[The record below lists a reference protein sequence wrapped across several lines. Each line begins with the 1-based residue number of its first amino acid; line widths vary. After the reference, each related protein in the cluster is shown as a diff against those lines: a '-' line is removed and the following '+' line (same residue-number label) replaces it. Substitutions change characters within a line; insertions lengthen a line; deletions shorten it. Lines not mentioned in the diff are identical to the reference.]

1 MSPSNINA
9 YLTYWSSSL
18 SDVQAHNVADVVA
31 AIFKCTLDNPG
42 LSVSQ
47 LDLFGEL
54 SRSQVLLWNSSKPEP
69 VNNCLHTMFQQC
81 AASQPDACAVDAWD
95 GKYTYAELDAISTR
109 LALQLVELG
118 VGPEVIVPFCLEKSV
133 WAVICMLAVFKAG
146 GACVP
151 LLVTHP
157 KARLQSI
164 IKDTKA
170 TIILTQAHLLDQV
183 SHLINTT
190 ISVDQLGLE
199 KTPLAATSTLGSRS
213 SPNSAAFIVYT
224 SGSTGTPKGIVLEH
238 QSLCTSLLGNGVAMG
253 IGPTT
258 RVLQFASYTFDV
270 CLEEILSTLMLGGC
284 VCIPSEADRMGNLT
298 GVINSFEITWA
309 ELTPTVAML
318 LEPAKVPTLKTMA
331 LSGEQVSK
339 KVVQKW
345 ADHCQLMN
353 SYGPSE
359 CSVTTSCNPKLSSNG
374 EPANIG
380 RGIACTMWIVDPAD
394 HNKLYPVG
402 CIGELLIEGPIL
414 AREYLN
420 DPVKTSTSFIENP
433 SWSMA
438 PNSSTLE
445 HRRFY
450 KTGDLVRYTSDGT
463 IKFIGRKD
471 TQVKLRGQRLE
482 LSEIEYHLSTSI
494 PSAKHVAVEICTPG
508 EHGNS
513 KLIAAFFCLEGER
526 SNEVNLLGLRDALED
541 VLPPY
546 MVPSLFV
553 PMTEMPL
560 TASGKLDRKALQ
572 RHVSLLSDD
581 DVTQYSLAD
590 IEKRAPATTSEST
603 LQILWSEVLGIPLA
617 SVGADDHFFR
627 IGGDSVGAMK
637 LVTAAAHHGLA
648 ISVAN
653 IFQQPILSNMASLM
667 SISDNASAD
676 VGIEPFALWTGI
688 HDTVAALGDV
698 AAQCGISQE
707 LIEDVYPCTPLQEGL
722 MALTNR
728 RSAAYVARIAF
739 KLPPSA
745 IDLERFQQA
754 WTATIANEPIL
765 RTRILNTTDSG
776 SLQVVVSDEPVWKS
790 SPSIQAYVEEDSS
803 SPITYGVPLTRY
815 AIVGSGLERF
825 FVWTVHH
832 AIYDGWSLPF
842 LFDQV
847 ERRYRGEPVEP
858 TTPYKTFMAHLASI
872 PQNTSKDFW
881 TAQLADGE
889 PSTFPVLPSPSY
901 ESHAEHFRNH
911 FIKLPR
917 GAASLDYT
925 PSTLFRAAWALV
937 MSAYCDS
944 DDIVFGVTLSGRN
957 APVHGIT
964 EMVGPT
970 IATVPLRVC
979 VNRADT
985 PARFLEE
992 MHNQAVSMIPFEHF
1006 GLQNIRR
1013 LPNVK
1018 AVHLNFQSVLVF
1030 QPADGPNNGESLL
1043 NLERVAMDMSGFDTY
1058 PLSIECNSIGE
1069 NAFSVTA
1076 QYDKAIL
1083 RDVQV
1088 ENLLT
1093 QLEHML
1099 HVLTSNTNSSLDNID
1114 MCSPHHQAKIFD
1126 WNCIIPQTID
1136 DCIHWQVAR
1145 QAIARPD
1152 AEAIS
1157 SWDGKVTYQE
1167 LDILSTR
1174 LSLRLI
1180 ELEVIGPEVIV
1191 PLCFSKSAYAVV
1203 AMLAILKAG
1212 GAYTSLDPSHPKS
1225 RIEAILHETRAK
1237 IVIVMPSH
1245 AHLFQNFAGH
1255 VVQFG
1260 PSILDSLPAPQP
1272 LGSRGVS
1279 PRNSAII
1286 TFTSGSTGK
1295 PKGIVVEH
1303 QSVCT
1308 AIKAHGENFNFR
1320 PGLRVFQF
1328 AAYTFDVSNSDIF
1341 TTLSYGGCVCIPS
1354 DEERM
1359 SDLPG
1364 TMRRLGT
1371 EYSMLT
1377 PSVASLLSPTDIP
1390 SLQTLGIGGEVPTKD
1405 VISTWNDSVK
1415 LLNSYGPA
1423 ECTIFSSQG
1432 GLTAKTPT
1440 NIGNGAGS
1448 LLWIVNPNNH
1458 NILSPIGCPGEILI
1472 EGPIV
1477 SRGYLND
1484 AQKTTN
1490 AFIENPAWAS
1500 LTVPTQRRRFYK
1512 TGDLAQYDAENGAVQ
1527 YIGRTD
1533 TQVKL
1538 RGQRIELS
1546 EIEYHLKSA
1555 IAEATKV
1562 AVEVVNPGLQGDN
1575 KALAA
1580 FFTNNT
1586 KNATTEAG
1594 LDIHKLRATLAQVL
1608 PPYMVPSI
1616 FIPLLEFPITGS
1628 GKLDRKSLRRY
1639 VDLLPAD
1646 EISRLSSSPDTQKR
1660 APATEMEL
1668 LLQGLWSDVIK
1679 IPLASIGADDH
1690 FFQIG
1695 GDSIGAMR
1703 LVRSVDYAGLS
1714 LTVALIFQ
1722 HPILSDLAE
1731 KITVKK
1737 EAESLESEPYAL
1749 WKQGED
1755 FDSAL
1760 NDIAAQCN
1768 VSRDI
1773 VDDVYPCTPLQEGL
1787 MALTARRSAAYVA
1800 RNVFKLSRSIH
1811 LKRFRDAWTA
1821 TVAHEPILRT
1831 RIVYLEEHGSLQ
1843 VVVRDEAVWQS
1854 SSSLSRC
1861 IEENTNHTMAY
1872 GGPLNHFAIVDDTT
1886 TGESY
1891 FVWTIHHAIYDGWTL
1906 QLLLSQVRKRYEGS
1920 PIYPAPAYKSFI
1932 AHLLHLEQTNHTEQN
1947 DAEKFWLSQL
1957 SDGAPSTFPHLPSL
1971 AYEPRADRT
1980 QTKTITLH
1988 QQTKSG
1994 PFFTSSTILR
2004 AAWALVLSAYTNSDD
2019 VIFGTVLSGRN
2030 ARVSGITRIVGPTVT
2045 TVPVRVR
2052 LNRDITLQS
2061 FLQQIQDQ
2069 SVSMIPFE
2077 HFGLQKMRHLS
2088 KKFGTNDTTQID
2100 FQNLLVVQPAVENG
2114 VNEEHRLGLERLP
2127 TDIGD
2132 FDTYALILE
2141 FTIAHGEST
2150 VTAVAQYD
2158 PAILDDAQIITLLA
2172 QLEHVVLTLN
2182 ESDRSMWLSDI
2193 NLCSE
2198 HDKTQIMKWNCEQ
2211 PTATQQC
2218 VHWLIREQCSRTPDA
2233 EAICSWDGTFTY
2245 KELYNFSTRLAVQ
2258 LTSLGVGPDII
2269 VPLCF
2274 SKSAYAVV
2282 AVMAVLEAGGAYAF
2296 VDPAS
2301 PKDRISNILTDTG
2314 AQLLITMPAH
2324 AHLFEGALRHILQL
2338 DASALGQLQLEP
2350 KATVPVKSVEPH
2362 QPAIVVFT
2370 PGSTEEHRGIIIEHR
2385 SLSTALEEHGR
2396 VIGFQPGRRVL
2407 QSAPYTTSASNSDIL
2422 TTLIYGG
2429 CICIPSEEE
2438 TSGDLAAIARK
2449 LVIDLSIMTPSVA
2462 ALLRPSD
2469 IPSLRT
2475 LGLYGEAMSKDLL
2488 LTWAEEVDLFS
2499 CYGLPESSIW
2509 SSQSRLDDG
2518 STTTTKIGRGSAGV
2532 LWIVDPADH
2541 NRLSPI
2547 GCAGELLV
2555 EGPILARGYLHD
2567 AQKTTEN
2574 FIEDPDWTEGS
2585 SQCRRFFKTGDLARY
2600 ESDGSIR
2607 YLGRKDFQAKLR
2619 AQRIDLFE
2627 IERQLMAVLPQARQ
2641 TAVDVVTFDAPK
2653 VKKLLVAF
2661 FTLQNDYKSDN
2672 IEPRDI
2678 QKQLAQSVPSY
2689 MVPSVFITMPKLP
2702 VSVSGRLDRKALQLY
2717 ARQLPEQELALCS
2730 VPETTKCAPAT
2741 PMEVVFQELW
2751 AKSLKA
2757 TVTSIG
2763 ADDNFFRMGG
2773 DSITAMRL
2781 VIAAG
2786 RVNLALSVADIFQHP
2801 ILSDMAKMATSRQ
2814 VGVTAT
2820 DTAID
2825 EPYSLWTGIQGD
2837 RETPLNSIAAQ
2848 CDLTPD
2854 LVADVYPCTP
2864 LQEGLMTLTNRQSSA
2879 YVNRN
2884 VFKLPF
2890 SLDIDR
2896 FRNSWAAVIASE
2908 PILRTRIIDTT
2919 EWGSLQVV
2927 VSHKESVEWKSSP
2940 SLDAYLREDSAQ
2952 HTIYGAPLSRLA
2964 IVGGSRENLHFVWT
2978 IHHAIYDGW
2987 SVPLV
2992 FEQVQQHYHGG
3003 TLRSSTPYRR
3013 FIAHIGSIER
3023 TDIEGFWAEQ
3033 LGGGEPSTFPTLPSL
3048 SYQPRPHQTLTR
3060 SINLSR
3066 QAATSTF
3073 TPSTLIRAAWSLVL
3087 SAYSD
3092 YSDDVVFGVTVS
3104 GRNAAVQDIAQMV
3117 GPTIATVPIR
3127 IRFNRQNS
3135 VTEFLQAV
3143 QEQTVAMIPY
3153 EHFGLQNIR
3162 RVKGIEPVCV
3172 DFQSLLVVQPAEENT
3187 SDQDFLGLTRL
3198 PVDLFGF
3205 DTYSLILECNVGNN
3219 GFTFCAQYDPVII
3232 DSCQAENL
3240 LATLEYAV
3248 QIIQENPGRLLSD
3261 VDICSPHNKTQILKW
3276 NAKSPHA
3283 EEKCVHWLINEQTMA
3298 QPDAQAICAWD
3309 ANFTYR
3315 ELDILSTRLALQ
3327 LISLGIKPE
3336 DIVPVCFHKSAYTII
3351 AMLAVLKAGGAYTAV
3366 DPAHPKSRL
3375 QEIMQKTKAKVIVAL
3390 PEYCHLFEDLLV
3402 HTVRF
3407 GETFMD
3413 QLPPAA
3419 SDLDNYWPA
3428 TPKNPAIVV
3437 FTSGSTGKP
3446 KGIVLEHQSFCT
3458 VAREHGRAVGFA
3470 RGVRVFQFA
3479 AYTFDVSNSEIFTT
3493 LINGGC
3499 VCIPS
3504 DHDRMSDLAA
3514 AARRFSVNWMF
3525 LTPSVA
3531 SLLTPDDIPTLRTL
3545 ALGGEVITAD
3555 LVSTWSGSVR
3565 LINSYGPAECSI
3577 WTSQAT
3583 LDNTIS
3589 PNNVGSAIGAN
3600 TWIVHAGNHNQLVPI
3615 GCVGELLVEGPI
3627 VARGYLDDPGLTA
3640 ASFIE
3645 NPTWCGAGLDGQ
3657 GRRFYKTGD
3666 LACNNPDGTLTFA
3679 GRKDTQVKLRGQRIE
3694 LSEVEHHLKAA
3705 IPQAKH
3711 VAAEIIVHQGNKFLA
3726 AFFCLLD
3733 DMTLRP
3739 DELQA
3744 IQRVMTKSLPPY
3756 MVPAL
3761 FIPLPDMPMTVSRK
3775 INRKDLQRHASL
3787 LPADELL
3794 HYSKAEM
3801 RVPSTPMEL
3810 KLQEL
3815 WSAAINIPASSIG
3828 ADEHFLRA
3836 GGDSIAAMR
3845 LSAAAAKA
3853 NLAITVEGIFNHPI
3867 LSDMAK
3873 IAVSQTNSEMDDATD
3888 NEPFGLWEGYRN
3900 MEASLLDIASQC
3912 NVPKNLVE
3920 DVYPCTPL
3928 QEGLMALT
3936 TRKDGAYINRN
3947 VFKLPSSL
3955 DLPRFKKAWQ
3965 ATVAFE
3971 PILRTR
3977 IVHTTESGSIQ
3988 VVLREQATWHQYD
4001 SLEEYLGQDI
4011 DRSISYGSHLSYYAI
4026 VGNAKNDSLHFVWT
4040 LHHTLYDGWSLPLVF
4055 EQVERRYNAEPIP
4068 STPRYRN
4075 FIANLI
4081 SADRAAS
4088 EAFWTAQ
4095 LAGKEAST
4103 FPQLPSS
4110 SYLPRAD
4117 RAARRSFN
4125 LPQQAVSPFTTSTLF
4140 RASWAL
4146 VTAVYTNSD
4155 ANHVVFGATLS
4166 GRNANV
4172 HNITKM
4178 VGPTITTVPICVQL
4192 NRSKSTVVTFLRSV
4206 QEQSTAMIP
4215 FEHFGLQNI
4224 RRLPGVESA
4233 HVDFQNLLVVQIG
4246 TDGARDSKEFMGL
4259 TRVHTDMSDFDTYAL
4274 VLECNRE
4281 TDDVYTLVAQYDSTL
4296 VNEQHMEN
4304 ILTQFEHTFR
4314 ILSDSNSANKLLS
4327 DIDFCNPYDKA
4338 QILEWNNVRPEP
4350 VDECV
4355 HWLVKRQLAV
4365 QPLAEAICSWDGTF
4379 TYSDLDVISTRLGIR
4394 LVELGVGPEN
4404 IVPICF
4410 NKSAYAVIS
4419 MMAVLKAGG
4428 AYTALDP
4435 SHPRSRLEE
4444 ILRDTGGRVVV
4455 AAPAHVRMFEG
4466 LADVDHIVPFG
4477 KSTADILPP
4486 IEGAHVLDEQEISP
4500 NNSAIVVYTSGST
4513 GRPKGIV
4520 LEHKSFCTVAAT
4532 HGPAVGF
4539 RPGLRVFQFAAYTFD
4554 VSNSEIFTTLVN
4566 GGCVCIPS
4574 DVERMNDIAGAARRL
4589 AVGWTFLTPSVA
4601 GLLRPEDIPSLQT
4614 LALGGEAISEDLMT
4628 CWSLSKKVRLINSYG
4643 PAECSI
4649 WTSQR
4654 QLQDGIAPANIGRGV
4669 GCILWVVNPE
4679 DHDHL
4684 VPIGSVGEL
4693 LVEGPILARHYL
4705 NDIDKTTAA
4714 YISCPIWAPESG
4726 RRFYKTGD
4734 LVRYDFDGTIHFV
4747 GRKDNQVK
4755 LHGQRIEISDIEHHL
4770 STHPLI
4776 QQSMVLVST
4785 DTQGGKRLVAV
4796 AVANR
4801 NLKNEEISIVD
4812 GLEAMFGSGKD
4823 TAVSDWQTHLRMA
4836 LPAYMVPD
4844 AWFVI
4849 SKLPLTVNGKADRK
4863 ALTMWIEKLSGEAY
4877 SNLAYATSS
4886 DTEID
4891 APMTSMEI
4899 IIQEIL
4905 GRVLN
4910 LPNNQIPMN
4919 KSFMA
4924 LGGDSITA
4932 MQVVSR
4938 CRGEG
4943 ISISLQNILRGK
4955 SIREL
4960 ATKSVLTDEKPSAR
4974 VEETEAEFNPAP
4986 IQQMYFDSLAMVHKS
5001 DSYPAGAYRYNQSFL
5016 VSLTKQIKSNVV
5028 AKAIEKLVWRHSMLR
5043 ARFSQDNSGRWTQRI
5058 TSDTAKSYQFQDS
5071 RANSEGEVAA
5081 IVSTS
5086 QAGIDI
5092 QNGPLL
5098 RADLIDV
5105 PGKSQLLFM
5114 VAHHLVI
5121 DLVSWRV
5128 LVQDLEQ
5135 FLETGSITPTKPLSF
5150 QSWSMMQ
5157 AKYAQEHL
5165 VPSRSLPF
5173 DVPMADISYWGMNNH
5188 ANRHGDAIHQ
5198 SFTVDK
5204 ELTSA
5209 LLNSCHTALRTTPVD
5224 VFLAMLVYSFQKVFN
5239 NRPLPTVF
5247 LEGHGRQPWNSN
5259 IDLSET
5265 VGWFTTIAPL
5275 QVYAEGDIVHMVRQV
5290 KDVRHNI
5297 PDLGWSYFASRYLND
5312 EGKEAFGNHWPME
5325 ILFNYHGQYQ
5335 NLEREDSLI
5344 KLAELKPTLDGIEAA
5359 TGDIGPEVERLALF
5373 DVSVSVEQGVALFGF
5388 TYNSHMKYQEQIS
5401 MWIHAYQECLKEVTV
5416 KLLQIEYKPTLAD
5429 FPRLPTSYQG
5439 LESLQ
5444 NDRLGRI
5451 GLRDLSIVEDVYPC
5465 TPMQQ
5470 GLLISQSRSAATYEV
5485 EYVFELIPTDGTL
5498 VDVERLAR
5506 AWETVVNRHT
5516 ILRTLFIESV
5526 CPNMLFDQV
5535 VLQAIKPPID
5545 IIDAQDRDVFAVM
5558 AGKANLSRDQD
5569 VLHHFTLCKT
5579 SDDRVICKIEIS
5591 HALVD
5596 GASIDVLCQEL
5607 AQAYDGKQQI
5617 SKIPFSDYISYIQ
5630 SQPQQDSIKY
5640 WKAYLGQSDPCYL
5653 PNLTENTT
5661 EREQKEVAVELVDS
5675 SKLFTFCRSHG
5686 TTPASV
5692 IQTAWGLVLRS
5703 YTGSDDVLFG
5713 YIASGR
5719 DVPLSGIAD
5728 AVGLFINLLV
5738 CRVNAAPGSSL
5749 HELVEKFK
5757 ADYVAG
5763 LVHQHCALAEIQH
5776 ALDLSGQA
5784 LFNTVM
5790 SIQIE
5795 GGSTTDD
5802 EFEAGITFSPIAAQD
5817 PTEVSYRDII

>member
-1 MSPSNINA
+1 M
-9 YLTYWSSSL
+9 
-18 SDVQAHNVADVVA
+18 
-31 AIFKCTLDNPG
+31 
-42 LSVSQ
+42 
-47 LDLFGEL
+47 
-54 SRSQVLLWNSSKPEP
+54 LWNSDKPKP
-69 VNNCLHTMFQQC
+69 VNNCLHMMFQET
-81 AASQPDACAVDAWD
+81 ALSQPDACAVDAWD

-109 LALQLVELG
+109 LAQQLIELG
-118 VGPEVIVPFCLEKSV
+118 VGREVIVPFCLERSA
-133 WAVICMLAVFKAG
+133 WAVICMLAIFKAG

-151 LLVTHP
+151 LLITHP
-157 KARLQSI
+157 KARLESI

-183 SHLINTT
+183 SPLIDTA
-190 ISVDQLGLE
+190 IAVDQILT
-199 KTPLAATSTLGSRS
+199 KTPLAATTTLVSRS
-213 SPNSAAFIVYT
+213 SPNSAAFIMYT

-253 IGPTT
+253 IGPTS

-270 CLEEILSTLMLGGC
+270 CLEEIFSTLMLGGC

-298 GVINSFEITWA
+298 GVINSFKITWA

-318 LEPAKVPTLKTMA
+318 LEPADVPTLKAMA

-339 KVVQKW
+339 KVVEKW
-345 ADHCQLMN
+345 ANHCQLMN

-380 RGIACTMWIVDPAD
+380 RGIACTLWIVDPAD

-420 DPVKTSTSFIENP
+420 DPVKTATSFIENP
-433 SWSMA
+433 SWSVA
-438 PNSSTLE
+438 HNSSTTE

-482 LSEIEYHLSTSI
+482 LSEIEYHLSTAI
-494 PSAKHVAVEICTPG
+494 PGAKHVAVEVATL
-508 EHGNS
+508 EVHGSN
-513 KLIAAFFCLEGER
+513 KVLAAFFCLDSER
-526 SNEVNLLGLRDALED
+526 SKEVNLQGLRDALEE

-546 MVPSLFV
+546 MVPSIFIPMAEI
-553 PMTEMPL
+553 PMTV
-560 TASGKLDRKALQ
+560 SGKLDRKALQ
-572 RHVSLLSDD
+572 RHVGLLSDD
-581 DVTQYSLAD
+581 EVAQYSLAD
-590 IEKRAPATTSEST
+590 VEKRAPATILEST
-603 LQILWSEVLGIPLA
+603 LQTLWSEVLGIPLA

-637 LVTAAAHHGLA
+637 LAGAAARCGLA
-648 ISVAN
+648 ISVAS
-653 IFQQPILSNMASLM
+653 IFQQPILSNLANLV

-676 VGIEPFALWTGI
+676 ISIEPFALWTGI
-688 HDTVAALGDV
+688 QDTAAALGDV
-698 AAQCGISQE
+698 AAQCGVPPE

-728 RSAAYVARIAF
+728 RSAAYVARIAL

-745 IDLERFQQA
+745 IDLDRFQQA
-754 WTATIANEPIL
+754 WAATIANEPIL
-765 RTRILNTTDSG
+765 RTRIINTAESG
-776 SLQVVVSDEPVWKS
+776 SLQVVVSDEPVWRS
-790 SPSIQAYVEEDSS
+790 SPSLEAYVEEDSAC
-803 SPITYGVPLTRY
+803 PITYGGPLTRY
-815 AIVGSGLERF
+815 AIVGSGHERC

-832 AIYDGWSLPF
+832 TIYDGWSLPF

-847 ERRYRGEPVEP
+847 ERRYKGESVEP
-858 TTPYKTFMAHLASI
+858 TTPYKTFIAHLATI
-872 PQNTSKDFW
+872 EQNAGDDFW
-881 TAQLADGE
+881 TAQLANGE

-901 ESHAEHFRNH
+901 ESRAEYFQKQ
-911 FIKLPR
+911 FIRLPR
-917 GAASLDYT
+917 SAASLDCT

-944 DDIVFGVTLSGRN
+944 DDVVFGVTLSGRN
-957 APVHGIT
+957 APVRGIT

-979 VNRADT
+979 LNRAET
-985 PARFLEE
+985 VTQFLQE
-992 MHNQAVSMIPFEHF
+992 MHNQAVYMIPFEHV

-1018 AVHLNFQSVLVF
+1018 AAHLNFNSLLVF
-1030 QPADGPNNGESLL
+1030 QPAADGPNNGESLL
-1043 NLERVAMDMSGFDTY
+1043 NLERVAMDMSDFDTY
-1058 PLSIECNSIGE
+1058 PLSLECNSIGE
-1069 NAFSVTA
+1069 NSFSVTA
-1076 QYDKAIL
+1076 QYDKTIL
-1083 RDVQV
+1083 SDAQV

-1099 HVLTSNTNSSLDNID
+1099 HVLTSNTNLLLDNIE
-1114 MCSPHHQAKIFD
+1114 MCSPHHKAKIFD
-1126 WNCIIPQTID
+1126 WNRIIPQPVD

-1145 QAIARPD
+1145 QALAQPD

-1157 SWDGKVTYQE
+1157 SWDGKFTYWE
-1167 LDILSTR
+1167 LENLSTR
-1174 LSLRLI
+1174 LALRLV
-1180 ELEVIGPEVIV
+1180 ELEVVGPEVIV
-1191 PLCFSKSAYAVV
+1191 PLCFSKSAYAVI
-1203 AMLAILKAG
+1203 AMLAVLKAG
-1212 GAYTSLDPSHPKS
+1212 GAYTSLDPSHPMS
-1225 RIEAILHETRAK
+1225 RTDTILNETRAK
-1237 IVIVMPSH
+1237 VVISMPSH
-1245 AHLFQNFAGH
+1245 AHLFKDFAGH
-1255 VVQFG
+1255 VVKLG
-1260 PSILDSLPAPQP
+1260 PSTLDSLPAPQP
-1272 LGSRGVS
+1272 LGNRGVS
-1279 PRNSAII
+1279 PSNSAII

-1303 QSVCT
+1303 RSVCT
-1308 AIKAHGENFNFR
+1308 AIKAHGENFDFR

-1328 AAYTFDVSNSDIF
+1328 AAYTFDVSNSDVF
-1341 TTLSYGGCVCIPS
+1341 TTLTYGGCICIPS
-1354 DEERM
+1354 DKERM

-1377 PSVASLLSPTDIP
+1377 PSVASLLLPTDIP

-1405 VISTWNDSVK
+1405 VISTWNESVK

-1423 ECTIFSSQG
+1423 ECTVFSSQAR
-1432 GLTAKTPT
+1432 LTANAPT
-1440 NIGNGAGS
+1440 NIGSGAGC
-1448 LLWIVNPNNH
+1448 LLWIVNPNNYDS
-1458 NILSPIGCPGEILI
+1458 LSPIGCPGEILI

-1484 AQKTTN
+1484 AEKTAN

-1500 LTVPTQRRRFYK
+1500 LTATTQRRRFYK
-1512 TGDLAQYDAENGAVQ
+1512 TGDLAQYDAEKGDIQ
-1527 YIGRTD
+1527 YIGRMD

-1555 IAEATKV
+1555 IPEAKNV
-1562 AVEVVNPGLQGDN
+1562 AVEVVTPSAQGDN
-1575 KALAA
+1575 KVLAA
-1580 FFTNNT
+1580 FFTEST
-1586 KNATTEAG
+1586 EDATTEAT
-1594 LDIHKLRATLAQVL
+1594 LDIHKLQATLAQAL

-1616 FIPLLEFPITGS
+1616 FIPMLEIPITAS
-1628 GKLDRKSLRRY
+1628 GKLDRKALRQH
-1639 VDLLPAD
+1639 VNLMPAD
-1646 EISRLSSSPDTQKR
+1646 ELSRHLLRPNAQKR

-1668 LLQGLWSDVIK
+1668 LLQGLWSEVIK
-1679 IPLASIGADDH
+1679 IPLASIGANDH
-1690 FFQIG
+1690 FFHIG

-1703 LVRSVDYAGLS
+1703 LVRSIEHAGLS

-1731 KITVKK
+1731 QITIKK
-1737 EAESLESEPYAL
+1737 EVESFKSEPYSL
-1749 WKQGED
+1749 WKQGKD
-1755 FDSAL
+1755 IDSAL
-1760 NDIAAQCN
+1760 EDITAQYN

-1773 VDDVYPCTPLQEGL
+1773 VEDVYPCTPLQEGL
-1787 MALTARRSAAYVA
+1787 MALTARKSGAYIA
-1800 RNVFKLSRSIH
+1800 RNIFKLSRSIH
-1811 LKRFRDAWTA
+1811 LERFRDAWTA

-1843 VVVRDEAVWQS
+1843 VVVRDEAVWRS
-1854 SSSLSRC
+1854 SSSLSRYV
-1861 IEENTNHTMAY
+1861 EEGTDRAITY
-1872 GGPLNHFAIVDDTT
+1872 GAHLNHFAIVDDTT
-1886 TGESY
+1886 NSELY

-1906 QLLLSQVRKRYEGS
+1906 QLLLSQVCKRYEGT
-1920 PIYPAPAYKSFI
+1920 PIYPAPAYRSFV
-1932 AHLLHLEQTNHTEQN
+1932 AHLVHVEETNRAEQS

-1957 SDGAPSTFPHLPSL
+1957 SNGSPSTFPHLPSL

-1980 QTKTITLH
+1980 QTKTITLR
-1988 QQTKSG
+1988 QQARTGS
-1994 PFFTSSTILR
+1994 FFTPSTILR

-2019 VIFGTVLSGRN
+2019 VIFGAVLSGRN
-2030 ARVSGITRIVGPTVT
+2030 ARVPGITQIVGPTVT
-2045 TVPVRVR
+2045 TVPVRMR
-2052 LNRDITLQS
+2052 LNRDITLQG

-2077 HFGLQKMRHLS
+2077 HFGLQKMRRLLQKS
-2088 KKFGTNDTTQID
+2088 SSDDSAQIY
-2100 FQNLLVVQPAVENG
+2100 FQNLLVVQPAAESEAS
-2114 VNEEHRLGLERLP
+2114 EELRLGLERLP

-2141 FTIAHGEST
+2141 FTIANGESA
-2150 VTAVAQYD
+2150 VTAMAQYD
-2158 PAILDDAQIITLLA
+2158 PAILDDAQITILLG
-2172 QLEHVVLTLN
+2172 QLEHVVRTLN
-2182 ESDRSMWLSDI
+2182 ESDRGMPLSDI
-2193 NLCSE
+2193 DLCSE
-2198 HDKTQIMKWNCEQ
+2198 CDKAQIMEWNCEQ
-2211 PTATQQC
+2211 PKAIEKC
-2218 VHWLIREQCSRTPDA
+2218 VQWLVWEQYSRTPDA

-2245 KELYNFSTRLAVQ
+2245 RELYNFSTRLAEH
-2258 LTSLGVGPDII
+2258 LAELGVGPDII

-2282 AVMAVLEAGGAYAF
+2282 AVMAVLEAGGAYSF
-2296 VDPAS
+2296 VDPAY
-2301 PKDRISNILTDTG
+2301 PKDWISKILKDTG
-2314 AQLLITMPAH
+2314 AQLVITMPAY
-2324 AHLFEGALRHILQL
+2324 AHLFEGTVRHIVPL
-2338 DASALGQLQLEP
+2338 DASTLGQLQSEP
-2350 KATVPVKSVEPH
+2350 KATMPIKSVAPH
-2362 QPAIVVFT
+2362 NPAIVVFT
-2370 PGSTEEHRGIIIEHR
+2370 PGNTEEQRGIVIEHR
-2385 SLSTALEEHGR
+2385 SISTALNEHGR
-2396 VIGFQPGRRVL
+2396 VVGFQPGRRVL
-2407 QSAPYTTSASNSDIL
+2407 QSAAYTVGVSNSDIL

-2438 TSGDLAAIARK
+2438 ISGDLAAIARK
-2449 LVIDLSIMTPSVA
+2449 LVIDLSILTPSVA

-2475 LGLYGEAMSKDLL
+2475 LGLCGEVTSKDLL
-2488 LTWAEEVDLFS
+2488 STWAEEVDLFN
-2499 CYGLPESSIW
+2499 CYGLTESSIW
-2509 SSQSRLDDG
+2509 SSQSRFDAG
-2518 STTTTKIGRGSAGV
+2518 STTTTKIGRGAAGL
-2532 LWIVDPADH
+2532 LWIVDPADP

-2567 AQKTTEN
+2567 AEKTAEA

-2585 SQCRRFFKTGDLARY
+2585 SQCRRFHKTGDLARY
-2600 ESDGSIR
+2600 DSDGSIH
-2607 YLGRKDFQAKLR
+2607 YVGRKDFQAKLR
-2619 AQRIDLFE
+2619 AQPIDLSV
-2627 IERQLMAVLPQARQ
+2627 IVHHLKAALPQARQ
-2641 TAVDVVTFDAPK
+2641 TAVDIVSFETPK
-2653 VKKLLVAF
+2653 AKKLLVAF
-2661 FTLQNDYKSDN
+2661 FTLQNDSTSN
-2672 IEPRDI
+2672 DI
-2678 QKQLAQSVPSY
+2678 DLHDTQAHLARSLPSY
-2689 MVPSVFITMPKLP
+2689 MVPSIFIAMPKLP
-2702 VSVSGRLDRKALQLY
+2702 VSVSGKLDRKALQLY
-2717 ARQLPEQELALCS
+2717 ARQLPEQELARCS
-2730 VPETTKCAPAT
+2730 VSETTKRAPAT
-2741 PMEVVFQELW
+2741 PMEIVFQELW
-2751 AKSLKA
+2751 AKALKV

-2763 ADDNFFRMGG
+2763 ADDNFFQMGG
-2773 DSITAMRL
+2773 DSIAAMRL
-2781 VIAAG
+2781 VIGAG
-2786 RVNLALSVADIFQHP
+2786 RVNLALSVAAVFQHP
-2801 ILSDMAKMATSRQ
+2801 ILSDMAKLATSLTA
-2814 VGVTAT
+2814 GVDAT

-2837 RETPLNSIAAQ
+2837 RATALNSIAAQ
-2848 CDLTPD
+2848 CGLTFD
-2854 LVADVYPCTP
+2854 LVEDVYPCTP

-2884 VFKLPF
+2884 VFKLPL
-2890 SLDIDR
+2890 SLNIDR
-2896 FRNSWAAVIASE
+2896 FRDSWAAVIASE
-2908 PILRTRIIDTT
+2908 PILRTRIIDTE

-2927 VSHKESVEWKSSP
+2927 VSDIGGVEWQSCP
-2940 SLDAYLREDSAQ
+2940 SLETYLREDSARP
-2952 HTIYGAPLSRLA
+2952 IVYGAPLSRLA
-2964 IVGGSRENLHFVWT
+2964 IVGDSRENLHFVWT
-2978 IHHAIYDGW
+2978 AHHAIYDGW
-2987 SVPLV
+2987 SLPLV
-2992 FEQVQQHYHGG
+2992 FEQVERHYYGG
-3003 TLRSSTPYRR
+3003 TLHSSTPYRR

-3023 TDIEGFWAEQ
+3023 TDIEGFWAGQ

-3048 SYQPRPHQTLTR
+3048 SYRPRPHQTSTR
-3060 SINLSR
+3060 SISLPR
-3066 QAATSTF
+3066 QAASTF
-3073 TPSTLIRAAWSLVL
+3073 TPSTLVRAAWSLVL

-3127 IRFNRQNS
+3127 IRFNRQES
-3135 VTEFLQAV
+3135 VAEFLQAV
-3143 QEQTVAMIPY
+3143 QGQAVSMMPY

-3162 RVKGIEPVCV
+3162 RVKGVEPVCV
-3172 DFQSLLVVQPAEENT
+3172 DFQSLLVVQPTAENT
-3187 SDQDFLGLTRL
+3187 SEQDFLGLTRL
-3198 PVDLFGF
+3198 PVDLGGF
-3205 DTYSLILECNVGNN
+3205 DTYAVILECNVGND
-3219 GFTFCAQYDPVII
+3219 GFIFSAQYDPVIL
-3232 DSCQAENL
+3232 DSRQAENL

-3248 QIIQENPGRLLSD
+3248 QILHENPGCLLSE
-3261 VDICSPHNKTQILKW
+3261 VDICSSHNKTQILEW
-3276 NAKSPHA
+3276 NATSRQA
-3283 EEKCVHWLINEQTMA
+3283 EDQCVHWLIREQTMA
-3298 QPDAQAICAWD
+3298 QPDAQAICSWD
-3309 ANFTYR
+3309 GNFTYR
-3315 ELDILSTRLALQ
+3315 ELDTLSTRLAMR

-3336 DIVPVCFHKSAYTII
+3336 DIVPLCFHKSGYTII
-3351 AMLAVLKAGGAYTAV
+3351 AMLAVLKAGGAYTAI

-3375 QEIMQKTKAKVIVAL
+3375 QEIIQRTKAKVMVAL
-3390 PEYCHLFEDLLV
+3390 PEYCHLFKDLV
-3402 HTVRF
+3402 DHTVQF
-3407 GETFMD
+3407 GPTSVE

-3419 SDLDNYWPA
+3419 SDLTDCWPA

-3458 VAREHGRAVGFA
+3458 VAREHGKAVGFT

-3499 VCIPS
+3499 VCTPS
-3504 DHDRMSDLAA
+3504 DYDRMSDLAA
-3514 AARRFSVNWMF
+3514 AARRFSVTWMF

-3531 SLLTPDDIPTLRTL
+3531 SLLTPDDIPTLKTL
-3545 ALGGEVITAD
+3545 ALGGEVISTD
-3555 LVSTWSGSVR
+3555 LVSTWSERVR

-3583 LDNTIS
+3583 LDKTVS
-3589 PNNVGSAIGAN
+3589 PNNIGTAIGAN
-3600 TWIVHAGNHNQLVPI
+3600 TWIVHADNHNRLVPI

-3627 VARGYLDDPGLTA
+3627 VAREYLGDPGLTA

-3645 NPTWCGAGLDGQ
+3645 NPTWCGAGRGGQ
-3657 GRRFYKTGD
+3657 RRRFYKTGD
-3666 LACNNPDGTLTFA
+3666 LARNNSDGTLTFA

-3711 VAAEIIVHQGNKFLA
+3711 VAAEVIIHQGNKFLTG
-3726 AFFCLLD
+3726 FFCLLD
-3733 DMTLRP
+3733 DVTLGP

-3744 IQRVMTKSLPPY
+3744 IQRVMTRSLPPY

-3761 FIPLPDMPMTVSRK
+3761 FIPLPEMPMTVSEKIDRK
-3775 INRKDLQRHASL
+3775 VLRRHASL

-3801 RVPSTPMEL
+3801 RMPSTSMEL

-3815 WSAAINIPASSIG
+3815 WSVAINIPAASIG

-3853 NLAITVEGIFNHPI
+3853 NLVITVENIFKHPI

-3873 IAVSQTNSEMDDATD
+3873 LAVSQTDSEMAHATD
-3888 NEPFGLWEGYRN
+3888 NEPFGLWGGNRDI
-3900 MEASLLDIASQC
+3900 EAGLLDVASQC
-3912 NVPKNLVE
+3912 NVPRELVE

-3928 QEGLMALT
+3928 QEGLIALT

-3955 DLPRFKKAWQ
+3955 DLPRFKEAWQ
-3965 ATVAFE
+3965 ATVAHE

-3977 IVHTTESGSIQ
+3977 IIHTTESGSIQ
-3988 VVLREQATWHQYD
+3988 VVLREPVTWQQYD
-4001 SLEEYLGQDI
+4001 SLAEYLDQDI
-4011 DRSISYGSHLSYYAI
+4011 DHNISYGTHLSYYAI
-4026 VGNAKNDSLHFVWT
+4026 VGNAKNDNLHFVWT
-4040 LHHTLYDGWSLPLVF
+4040 VHHTLYDGWSMPLVF
-4055 EQVERRYNAEPIP
+4055 AQVERRYNGESIA
-4068 STPRYRN
+4068 STPPYRN
-4075 FIANLI
+4075 FIANLA
-4081 SADRAAS
+4081 STDRAAI
-4088 EAFWTAQ
+4088 EGFWTAQ
-4095 LAGKEAST
+4095 LADKEPST

-4117 RAARRSFN
+4117 QATRRSFK
-4125 LPQQAVSPFTTSTLF
+4125 LPQQAVSSFTTSTLF

-4146 VTAVYTNSD
+4146 VTAAYTNPNAD
-4155 ANHVVFGATLS
+4155 HVVFGATLS

-4172 HNITKM
+4172 HNITQM
-4178 VGPTITTVPICVQL
+4178 VGPTITTVPVCVQL
-4192 NRSKSTVVTFLRSV
+4192 NRSKSTVATLLRSV
-4206 QEQSTAMIP
+4206 QDQSNTMIP

-4224 RRLPGVESA
+4224 RRLPGIESS
-4233 HVDFQNLLVVQIG
+4233 HVDFQSLLVVQLG
-4246 TDGARDSKEFMGL
+4246 ADGARDNNEFMGL
-4259 TRVHTDMSDFDTYAL
+4259 TRVDTDMSDFDTYAL
-4274 VLECNRE
+4274 VLECNHE
-4281 TDDVYTLVAQYDSTL
+4281 TDDIYTLVAQYDPAL
-4296 VNEQHMEN
+4296 IEEQHMEN
-4304 ILTQFEHTFR
+4304 ILAQFEHTFR
-4314 ILSDSNSANKLLS
+4314 ILSNSSCANKLLS
-4327 DIDFCNPYDKA
+4327 DIDFCSPRDKA
-4338 QILEWNNVRPEP
+4338 QILEWNNTRPKP
-4350 VDECV
+4350 VEECV

-4365 QPLAEAICSWDGTF
+4365 QPHAEAICSWDGAF
-4379 TYSDLDVISTRLGIR
+4379 TYSDLDAISTRLGIR
-4394 LVELGVGPEN
+4394 LVELGVGPET

-4410 NKSAYAVIS
+4410 NKSAYTVIS
-4419 MMAVLKAGG
+4419 MLAVLKAGG

-4444 ILRDTGGRVVV
+4444 ILRDTGARVVI
-4455 AAPAHVRMFEG
+4455 ATPAHVHMFEG

-4477 KSTADILPP
+4477 KLTVDILPS
-4486 IEGAHVLDEQEISP
+4486 IEEALVLDKQEVSP

-4574 DVERMNDIAGAARRL
+4574 DEERMNDIVGAARRL
-4589 AVGWTFLTPSVA
+4589 AVSWTFLTPSVA
-4601 GLLRPEDIPSLQT
+4601 SLLRPEDIPTLQT
-4614 LALGGEAISEDLMT
+4614 LALGGEAISEDLMS
-4628 CWSLSKKVRLINSYG
+4628 CWSKKVRLINSYG

-4654 QLQDGIAPANIGRGV
+4654 QLQNGIAPASIGRGI
-4669 GCILWVVNPE
+4669 GSILWVVNPA

-4705 NDIDKTTAA
+4705 NDTDKTTAA
-4714 YISCPIWAPESG
+4714 YISSPMWASEGG

-4734 LVRYDFDGTIHFV
+4734 LVRYTSDGTINFV

-4755 LHGQRIEISDIEHHL
+4755 LHGQRIETSEIEYHL
-4770 STHPLI
+4770 STHPLVH
-4776 QQSMVLVST
+4776 QSMVLVPT
-4785 DTQGGKRLVAV
+4785 DAQGRKRLVAAVV
-4796 AVANR
+4796 ASSH
-4801 NLKNEEISIVD
+4801 LKDEEITIVD
-4812 GLEAMFGSGKD
+4812 GLQATIGSGKD
-4823 TAVSDWQTHLRMA
+4823 TAVSDWQTYLHKS

-4844 AWFVI
+4844 AWIII
-4849 SKLPLTVNGKADRK
+4849 SELPLTVNGKADRK
-4863 ALTMWIEKLSGEAY
+4863 TLTKWIEKLPAEAY
-4877 SNLAYATSS
+4877 GNLAYATSS
-4886 DTEID
+4886 DTEIN
-4891 APMTSMEI
+4891 APTTSMEI
-4899 IIQEIL
+4899 KIQEVL

-4910 LPNNQIPMN
+4910 IPANQIPMN
-4919 KSFMA
+4919 KSFTT

-4943 ISISLQNILRGK
+4943 ISISSQDILRGK
-4955 SIREL
+4955 TIREL
-4960 ATKSVLTDEKPSAR
+4960 ATKFVLTDENPPAR
-4974 VEETEAEFNPAP
+4974 VEEIDVEFNPSP
-4986 IQQMYFDSLAMVHKS
+4986 IQQMYFDTLAMVDS
-5001 DSYPAGAYRYNQSFL
+5001 PDSYLAGAYRYNQSFL
-5016 VSLTKQIKSNVV
+5016 VSLGRQIKSDVV
-5028 AKAIEKLVWRHSMLR
+5028 AKGIEKLVERHSMLR
-5043 ARFSQDNSGRWTQRI
+5043 ARFSQDSRGRWTQRI
-5058 TSDTAKSYQFQDS
+5058 TGDTAKSYRFQNS
-5071 RANSEGEVAA
+5071 RANSEEKVAE
-5081 IVSTS
+5081 IVSAS
-5086 QAGIDI
+5086 QAGLDI
-5092 QNGPLL
+5092 RNGPLL
-5098 RADLIDV
+5098 RADLIDM

-5128 LVQDLEQ
+5128 LLQDLEQ
-5135 FLETGSITPTKPLSF
+5135 FLETGSMTSTKPLSF

-5157 AKYAQEHL
+5157 AEYAQEHL

-5173 DVPMADISYWGMNNH
+5173 DVPKADISYWGMNNH
-5188 ANRHGDAIHQ
+5188 ANRHGDAIHR

-5209 LLNSCHTALRTTPVD
+5209 LLNACHTALRTTPVD

-5239 NRPLPTVF
+5239 NRPLPTMF
-5247 LEGHGRQPWNSN
+5247 LEGHGRQPWNPN

-5275 QVYAEGDIVHMVRQV
+5275 QVSAEGDIVDMVRQV
-5290 KDVRHNI
+5290 KDIRHKI
-5297 PDLGWSYFASRYLND
+5297 ADLGWSYFTSRYLND
-5312 EGKEAFGNHWPME
+5312 QGKVAFGKHWPME

-5335 NLEREDSLI
+5335 NLEREDALI
-5344 KLAELKPTLDGIEAA
+5344 KLSELEPTLDGIVEA
-5359 TGDIGPEVERLALF
+5359 TGDVGSQVERLALF
-5373 DVSVSVEQGVALFGF
+5373 DISVSVEQGVALFGF
-5388 TYNSHMKYQEQIS
+5388 TYNSHMKYQEKIS
-5401 MWIHAYQECLKEVTV
+5401 MWIHAYQECLREVTV
-5416 KLLQIEYKPTLAD
+5416 KLVQIEYKPTLAD

-5439 LESLQ
+5439 LDSLQ

-5451 GLRDLSIVEDVYPC
+5451 GLENFNMVEDVYPC

-5470 GLLISQSRSAATYEV
+5470 GLLISQSRSAATYKV
-5485 EYVFELIPTDGTL
+5485 EYVFELVPTDGAP
-5498 VDVERLAR
+5498 VDVERLAK

-5526 CPNMLFDQV
+5526 CSNMLFDQL
-5535 VLQAIKPPID
+5535 VLKAMKPSID

-5558 AGKANLSRDQD
+5558 ADKANLSRDQG
-5569 VLHHFTLCKT
+5569 VLHHYTLCKT
-5579 SDDRVICKIEIS
+5579 SVDRVICKIEIS

-5596 GASIDVLCQEL
+5596 GASIDVLCHDL
-5607 AQAYDGKQQI
+5607 TLAYDGNQLPSI
-5617 SKIPFSDYISYIQ
+5617 PPFSDYVSYIQ
-5630 SQPQQDSIKY
+5630 SQPRQDSINY
-5640 WKAYLGQSDPCYL
+5640 WKGYVGQSDPCYL
-5653 PNLTENTT
+5653 PSLSENTT
-5661 EREQKEVAVELVDS
+5661 EKQQEEVAVELVDS
-5675 SKLFTFCRSHG
+5675 SELFKFCRARG

-5692 IQTAWGLVLRS
+5692 IQTAWGLVLRA
-5703 YTGSDDVLFG
+5703 YTGSDNVLFG
-5713 YIASGR
+5713 YITSGR
-5719 DVPLSGIAD
+5719 DVPLTGIED

-5738 CRVNAAPGSSL
+5738 CRINAAPGSRL
-5749 HELVEKFK
+5749 YELTEKTK
-5757 ADYVAG
+5757 ADYIAG

-5795 GGSTTDD
+5795 GGASADGL
-5802 EFEAGITFSPIAAQD
+5802 EAGIKFNPITAQD
-5817 PTEVSYRDII
+5817 PTEVSYSNVR